1 MSKGKSTI
9 DQDLIRELAKLLE
22 ETGLSELEVEQEGTR
37 IRVARGGR
45 AVAAAAAPA
54 PAAHPAAAAPA
65 PAADDDLS
73 KHPGVVTSP
82 MVGTAY
88 LSSEPGSAPFVKV
101 GDRVDTGQ
109 TLLIIEAM
117 KVMNPIAAP
126 HDGTVTEIL
135 VQDGRPVEY
144 DEVLMVIQ

>member
-1 MSKGKSTI
+1 
-9 DQDLIRELAKLLE
+9 
-22 ETGLSELEVEQEGTR
+22 
-37 IRVARGGR
+37 
-45 AVAAAAAPA
+45 
-54 PAAHPAAAAPA
+54 
-65 PAADDDLS
+65 
-73 KHPGVVTSP
+73 